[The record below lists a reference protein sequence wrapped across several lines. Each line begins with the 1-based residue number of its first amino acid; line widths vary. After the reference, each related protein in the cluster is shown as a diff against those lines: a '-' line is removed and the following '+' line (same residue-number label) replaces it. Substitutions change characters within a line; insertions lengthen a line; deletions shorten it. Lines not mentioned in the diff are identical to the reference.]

1 MARKP
6 STRKRREPAPAAST
20 RAEPAASNKRPTTK
34 PGAACL
40 ERVLTRDA
48 THFNLV
54 AQLIDWCG
62 CAAPLAALDA
72 TSRTCAE
79 AARTPVKLA
88 LTTATEAQPLTS
100 LVRSHASRR
109 KLSVATALRR
119 LVVIE
124 AADGAHANIGIEATA
139 GGLYRPQAAPP
150 GVCIVAKGA
159 ADALADSGG
168 LI

>member
-54 AQLIDWCG
+54 AQLMDWCG

-72 TSRTCAE
+72 TSR
-79 AARTPVKLA
+79 
-88 LTTATEAQPLTS
+88 
-100 LVRSHASRR
+100 RR
-109 KLSVATALRR
+109 APT
-119 LVVIE
+119 
-124 AADGAHANIGIEATA
+124 
-139 GGLYRPQAAPP
+139 RPGHP
-150 GVCIVAKGA
+150 
-159 ADALADSGG
+159 
-168 LI
+168 

>member
-54 AQLIDWCG
+54 AQLVEWCG
-62 CAAPLAALDA
+62 CAAPLV
-72 TSRTCAE
+72 R
-79 AARTPVKLA
+79 ARRDV
-88 LTTATEAQPLTS
+88 ED
-100 LVRSHASRR
+100 VRRGGPHARE
-109 KLSVATALRR
+109 
-119 LVVIE
+119 I
-124 AADGAHANIGIEATA
+124 GAHDSD
-139 GGLYRPQAAPP
+139 GGPAP
-150 GVCIVAKGA
+150 
-159 ADALADSGG
+159 
-168 LI
+168 